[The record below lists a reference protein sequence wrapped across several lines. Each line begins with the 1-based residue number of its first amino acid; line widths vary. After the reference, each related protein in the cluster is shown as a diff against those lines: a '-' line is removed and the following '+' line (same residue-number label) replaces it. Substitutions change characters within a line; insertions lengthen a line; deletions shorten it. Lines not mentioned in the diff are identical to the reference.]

1 MSIDKDLDKLDDL
14 LEEAWNLPLMGNKR
28 MIDFQRVRDVI
39 DDIRLHLPTEIKD
52 SKAIISDRE
61 DILREARREADDIVK
76 RAENRA
82 RQLISQEEVF
92 KEAQAKSAALLA
104 ETSGKAHEMERAAMD
119 FAENTLKKSEDALVL
134 GLNEIKTTR
143 LALRSKSGRSAG
155 VKKNQQ

>member
-1 MSIDKDLDKLDDL
+1 MAIDKDLDKLDDL

-28 MIDFQRVRDVI
+28 MIDFQRVRDII

-52 SKAIISDRE
+52 AKAIISDRE
-61 DILREARREADDIVK
+61 DILRDAKREADDIVK

-82 RQLISQEEVF
+82 RQLVSQEEVF

-104 ETSGKAHEMERAAMD
+104 ETQGKAREMERAAMD

-155 VKKNQQ
+155 AKKTQQ